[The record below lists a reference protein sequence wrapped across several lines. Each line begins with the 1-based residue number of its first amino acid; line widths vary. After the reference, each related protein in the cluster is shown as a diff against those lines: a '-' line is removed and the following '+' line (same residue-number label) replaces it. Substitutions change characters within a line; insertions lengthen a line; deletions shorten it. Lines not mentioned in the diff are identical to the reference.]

1 MHIVTSNTV
10 FMEGKIMAIEEN
22 TLSEIIED
30 IIESDH
36 KRDKKFIEYQEKRIS
51 ELKKLKR
58 QKIKRERKN
67 DEPGR

>member
-1 MHIVTSNTV
+1 MPS
-10 FMEGKIMAIEEN
+10 EEN
-22 TLSEIIED
+22 SLSKIIED

-36 KRDKKFIEYQEKRIS
+36 KRDKKFIEYQEKRIA

-58 QKIKRERKN
+58 QKNKIKRNIKN